1 LQASEPIAVW
11 LEAIAL
17 IAIFFLDWKEKKENR
32 KERREQHK
40 ETAAQLQVAQSQA
53 EATKMSADAAIEAA
67 MAAKKSAEIAA
78 ALHSPLIG
86 LESQPITYLSSG
98 TLWIIPVALR
108 NHGTLPATHLNA
120 SFDFHTES
128 PEESRFPLQTINGPE
143 SAEIPPHSAY
153 ETDLRPALNDQTQ
166 SQIASNQK
174 ILILTL
180 KTTYNAPDGRKFEYT
195 AEARLHIV
203 SKRLEVLK
211 SETRSI

>member
-1 LQASEPIAVW
+1 MALVAGVGADRCLVGSNRPHSDLFPR
-11 LEAIAL
+11 LEG
-17 IAIFFLDWKEKKENR
+17 EKR
-32 KERREQHK
+32 KQEGTAGTAQG
-40 ETAAQLQVAQSQA
+40 TAAQLQVAQSQA
-53 EATKMSADAAIEAA
+53 EATKMSAEAAIEAA

-108 NHGTLPATHLNA
+108 NHGTLPATHHSISTPKARRKAA
-120 SFDFHTES
+120 S
-128 PEESRFPLQTINGPE
+128 PLQTINGPE

-153 ETDLRPALNDQTQ
+153 ETDLRPALNDQAQ